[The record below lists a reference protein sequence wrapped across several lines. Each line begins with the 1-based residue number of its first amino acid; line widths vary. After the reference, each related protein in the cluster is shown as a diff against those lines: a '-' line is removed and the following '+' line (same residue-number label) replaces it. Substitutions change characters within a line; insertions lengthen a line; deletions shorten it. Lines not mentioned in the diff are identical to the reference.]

1 MEEDLPILWIEGARA
16 LEGDYMVF
24 TVRLSEPAVDAVTVN
39 FRTLGGTA
47 FEESDVVS
55 WGGDRLTG
63 TLVFAPG
70 EDVKTISVLV
80 ANDNG
85 DEIDESVL
93 LEMHDPAG
101 ATFGGAQTLTAV
113 GWALDDDGV
122 GANRAIAVSAPVVQE
137 GLGRTAVFTISL
149 SEAFATPQSFA
160 FSTFDGT
167 ARAGSDYVART
178 GTVTFAA
185 GQLETTVE
193 IDLIND
199 AAVEAAESF
208 GLRIDGAGG
217 VTGTVGRAQILND
230 DGGTPVLSIDGARN
244 LEGEYMA
251 FTVRLSEAAT
261 DVVTVQYRT
270 LNGSALVESEVV
282 SWSSNRLVGTLTFA
296 PGEQVKTVYALV
308 SNDNADEIDEN
319 VLLEIH
325 DPSGATLAGGAQT
338 LTAVGWAL
346 DDDGVGLNRA
356 LAVSA
361 PYVVEGAGNDAVFT
375 VSLSEAFATPRSFT
389 YSTFDGT
396 AVAGEDY
403 LARTGTVTFAAGQTE
418 AVVAVDLLND
428 AAVEDAETF
437 GLRINGANNVGGAVG
452 TAHILNDDGR
462 RPVISVEGAGQREG
476 DYIAFTVRLSAA
488 AADAVTVDYRTL
500 SGTATVESDVRS
512 WSSNR
517 LAGTLTFAPGEQV
530 KTLYALVSND
540 AEDEIDE
547 NVLLQLS
554 NPSRALFAE
563 GARSVTAIGWALDD
577 DGVGVNRSVAV
588 SNPVVSEGNQAVFTV
603 ELSQASTTP
612 VTLGYQTSSGS
623 ARAGADFLS
632 QSGAL
637 TFAAGQTR
645 AYVTV
650 DLLSDRVRET
660 SETFNLAIT
669 SYPSQISIR
678 SGDVSGLATIV
689 DGTIRGTSGAN
700 TLSGTEA
707 IDRIEGL
714 AGDDVLRGY
723 GGDDR
728 MAGGRDDDTYIVSE
742 RGDTVEEAR
751 GEGVDTVR
759 SNVSWSLGA
768 NVENLILSGRGDID
782 GTGNGLANRITGN
795 AGDNTLSGASG
806 RDLLYGE
813 AGADRL
819 IGGTGN
825 DLLDGG
831 SGSDRMSGGTG
842 DDVYLVDRSGD
853 VLYEARDAGTDTV
866 RSGTHWTLGANF
878 ENLALTGR
886 RDIDG
891 TGNGL
896 ANRIVGNSGDNV
908 LSGGAGA
915 DRFVFLSDADTG
927 LGRWRDVITDFAP
940 RTDKLVLSAIDAN
953 EIRSGNQ
960 AFDFIGRAD
969 FSRTAGELR
978 FSSDVLSA
986 DTDGDG
992 RSDFQIELAGLSR
1005 IYSADV
1011 IA

>member
-1 MEEDLPILWIEGARA
+1 
-16 LEGDYMVF
+16 
-24 TVRLSEPAVDAVTVN
+24 
-39 FRTLGGTA
+39 
-47 FEESDVVS
+47 
-55 WGGDRLTG
+55 
-63 TLVFAPG
+63 
-70 EDVKTISVLV
+70 
-80 ANDNG
+80 
-85 DEIDESVL
+85 
-93 LEMHDPAG
+93 MHDPAG
-101 ATFGGAQTLTAV
+101 ATFGGGAQTLTAV

-122 GANRAIAVSAPVVQE
+122 GGNRAIAVSAPVVQE

-149 SEAFATPQSFA
+149 SEAFVTPQSFA
-160 FSTFDGT
+160 FSTFDGS
-167 ARAGSDYVART
+167 ARAGSDYVARA

-208 GLRIDGAGG
+208 GLRINGAGG

-230 DGGTPVLSIDGARN
+230 DGATPLLSIDGARN

-251 FTVRLSEAAT
+251 FTVRLSEVAT

-282 SWSSNRLVGTLTFA
+282 SWSSNQLAGTLTFA

-308 SNDNADEIDEN
+308 SNDNEDEIDEN
-319 VLLEIH
+319 VLLE
-325 DPSGATLAGGAQT
+325 
-338 LTAVGWAL
+338 
-346 DDDGVGLNRA
+346 
-356 LAVSA
+356 
-361 PYVVEGAGNDAVFT
+361 
-375 VSLSEAFATPRSFT
+375 
-389 YSTFDGT
+389 
-396 AVAGEDY
+396 
-403 LARTGTVTFAAGQTE
+403 
-418 AVVAVDLLND
+418 
-428 AAVEDAETF
+428 
-437 GLRINGANNVGGAVG
+437 
-452 TAHILNDDGR
+452 
-462 RPVISVEGAGQREG
+462 
-476 DYIAFTVRLSAA
+476 
-488 AADAVTVDYRTL
+488 
-500 SGTATVESDVRS
+500 
-512 WSSNR
+512 
-517 LAGTLTFAPGEQV
+517 
-530 KTLYALVSND
+530 
-540 AEDEIDE
+540 
-547 NVLLQLS
+547 LS

-563 GARSVTAIGWALDD
+563 GARSINAIGWALDD
-577 DGVGVNRSVAV
+577 DRVGVNRSVAV
-588 SNPVVSEGNQAVFTV
+588 SNPVVYEGNQAVFTV

-689 DGTIRGTSGAN
+689 DGTIRGTSGAD

-723 GGDDR
+723 GGDDFLLGDAGDDVLNGGAGNDR
-728 MAGGRDDDTYIVSE
+728 MSGGTGDDTYIVSE
-742 RGDTVEEAR
+742 WRDTVEEAR

-759 SNVSWSLGA
+759 SSINGSLGA

-795 AGDNTLSGASG
+795 GGDNTLSGASG

-825 DLLDGG
+825 DLLDGA

-842 DDVYLVDRSGD
+842 DDVYVVDRSGD

-915 DRFVFLSDADTG
+915 DTISAGSGDDSIVGGAQADRMTGGAGADRFVFLSDGDTE

-978 FSSDVLSA
+978 FSDEVLSA

-992 RSDFQIELAGLSR
+992 RSDFEIELAGLSR

>member
-1 MEEDLPILWIEGARA
+1 MADRPGQAGEEGAPKVQRPERN
-16 LEGDYMVF
+16 EG
-24 TVRLSEPAVDAVTVN
+24 PA
-39 FRTLGGTA
+39 
-47 FEESDVVS
+47 
-55 WGGDRLTG
+55 
-63 TLVFAPG
+63 
-70 EDVKTISVLV
+70 
-80 ANDNG
+80 
-85 DEIDESVL
+85 
-93 LEMHDPAG
+93 H
-101 ATFGGAQTLTAV
+101 
-113 GWALDDDGV
+113 
-122 GANRAIAVSAPVVQE
+122 
-137 GLGRTAVFTISL
+137 
-149 SEAFATPQSFA
+149 
-160 FSTFDGT
+160 
-167 ARAGSDYVART
+167 
-178 GTVTFAA
+178 
-185 GQLETTVE
+185 
-193 IDLIND
+193 
-199 AAVEAAESF
+199 
-208 GLRIDGAGG
+208 
-217 VTGTVGRAQILND
+217 
-230 DGGTPVLSIDGARN
+230 
-244 LEGEYMA
+244 
-251 FTVRLSEAAT
+251 
-261 DVVTVQYRT
+261 
-270 LNGSALVESEVV
+270 
-282 SWSSNRLVGTLTFA
+282 
-296 PGEQVKTVYALV
+296 
-308 SNDNADEIDEN
+308 
-319 VLLEIH
+319 
-325 DPSGATLAGGAQT
+325 
-338 LTAVGWAL
+338 
-346 DDDGVGLNRA
+346 

-476 DYIAFTVRLSAA
+476 DYIAFTVRLSAV

-500 SGTATVESDVRS
+500 SGSATVESDVRS
-512 WSSNR
+512 WSSNQ

-530 KTLYALVSND
+530 KTVYALVSND

-547 NVLLQLS
+547 NVLLELS

-563 GARSVTAIGWALDD
+563 GARSVSAIGWALDD

-588 SNPVVSEGNQAVFTV
+588 SNPVVYEGNQAVFTV

-632 QSGAL
+632 QSGNL
-637 TFAAGQTR
+637 TFAVGQTR

-689 DGTIRGTSGAN
+689 DGTIRGTSGAD

-707 IDRIEGL
+707 VDRIEGL

-723 GGDDR
+723 GGDDFLLGDAGDDVLNGGAGNDR
-728 MAGGRDDDTYIVSE
+728 MAGGTGDDTYIVSE
-742 RGDTVEEAR
+742 WRDTVEEAR

-759 SNVSWSLGA
+759 SSINGSLGA
-768 NVENLILSGRGDID
+768 NVENLILSGRDDID

-795 AGDNTLSGASG
+795 GGDNTLSGASG

-842 DDVYLVDRSGD
+842 DDVYVVDRSGD
-853 VLYEARDAGTDTV
+853 VLYEARGAGTDTV
-866 RSGTHWTLGANF
+866 RSATHWTLGANF
-878 ENLALTGR
+878 ENLTLTGR

-896 ANRIVGNSGDNV
+896 ANRIVGNSGDNL
-908 LSGGAGA
+908 LSGGAGADTISGGSGDDSIVGGAQADRMTGGAGA
-915 DRFVFLSDADTG
+915 DRFVFLSDGDTG
-927 LGRWRDVITDFAP
+927 LRQWRDVITDFAP

-978 FSSDVLSA
+978 FSNEILSA

-992 RSDFQIELAGLSR
+992 VSDFQIELAGLSR